1 MKILIMFAATLL
13 VSTNSYADLQMYDK
27 NGNRLYGHDFGNVPI
42 YPVDDMEDPFEI
54 LDVYI
59 RNYGDN
65 EVTNII
71 DSISGNPNE
80 IFTNDNGCPDLA
92 PYVEPESRDNGLV
105 YECEIKITFDPIH
118 YGKKNK
124 RFTVEGTENLG
135 DMMNEIAVTIPI
147 TGTSNN
153 ANQPSN

>member
-42 YPVDDMEDPFEI
+42 YPSDGIENPLEK

-59 RNYGDN
+59 RNYGDY

-71 DSISGNPNE
+71 DSISGNLNE
-80 IFTNDNGCPDLA
+80 IFTSETGCPDLA
-92 PYVEPESRDNGLV
+92 PYVDLDLRNYGLV
-105 YECEIKITFDPIH
+105 YECLIVITFDPIH